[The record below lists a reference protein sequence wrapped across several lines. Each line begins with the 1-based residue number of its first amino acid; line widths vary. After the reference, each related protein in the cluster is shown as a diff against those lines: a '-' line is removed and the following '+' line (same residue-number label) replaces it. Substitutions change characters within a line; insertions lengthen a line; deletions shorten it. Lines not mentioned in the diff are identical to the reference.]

1 MMIKAENTRFAVL
14 IKPEVKEVLEQ
25 VINQG
30 YAKTYSGAVRYLM
43 DLGIEAFR
51 KQNKERR

>member
-25 VINQG
+25 VIEQG
-30 YAKTYSGAVRYLM
+30 YAKTYSGAVQYLM
-43 DLGIEAFR
+43 ELGIEAFK
-51 KQNKERR
+51 KQERR